1 MSRKL
6 TSQEREEI
14 RALFNQAAE
23 LQAAA
28 ILAELKE
35 AAGHE

>member
-23 LQAAA
+23 LPAAA

-35 AAGHE
+35 AASDE